1 MTRERYTRVR
11 ATFLR
16 YTHAAAL
23 FEIND
28 DEVWIPR
35 SLIHGG
41 DDLQL
46 ARLAHG
52 DEFSFQLMD
61 WKAKELW
68 L

>member
-1 MTRERYTRVR
+1 MSEKYTRVS
-11 ATFLR
+11 AIFLR
-16 YTHAAAL
+16 YTQSAAL
-23 FEIND
+23 FEIEED
-28 DEVWIPR
+28 KVWIPR

-52 DEFSFQLMD
+52 EEFSFQLMD
-61 WKAKELW
+61 WKAKELG